1 MINLLSLEF
10 ISLHSQD
17 NAAVSFVLN
26 YFEGAN
32 TGVCYGLLGNNLPPP
47 HEVIDLY
54 KHNNIPRMRI
64 YAPVP
69 EVLQALGGSNI
80 ELMVGVANEDLY
92 NLATNMGTAYAWV
105 QNNIRNYPT
114 VNFRY
119 IAVGNEINPPAWEAN
134 YLLGAM
140 KNIHQAISE
149 SGLGNQIKV
158 STPFSAAV
166 LGESYPPSKGSFR
179 PDFRSFINPI
189 ISFLADTGAPFFLN
203 MYPYFSYIGNTRYIS
218 LEYALFTSPGIVVR
232 DGQFG
237 YQNIFD
243 AILDAGY
250 SALEKAGGGSLEIV
264 VTETGWPTAGGTATT
279 IENARTYN
287 RNLLRHVKEGTP
299 KRPGKPIQTYIFAM
313 FNENNKNPEL
323 EKHWG
328 IFYPN
333 KQSVYQ
339 IEFSPN

>member
-1 MINLLSLEF
+1 MVAAMLLFGLLLATF
-10 ISLHSQD
+10 HIT
-17 NAAVSFVLN
+17 
-26 YFEGAN
+26 GAN
-32 TGVCYGLLGNNLPPP
+32 TGVCYGLLGDNLPPP
-47 HEVIDLY
+47 REVIDLY
-54 KHNNIPRMRI
+54 KRNNIQRMRI
-64 YAPVP
+64 YAPAP
-69 EVLQALGGSNI
+69 EVLQALRGSNI
-80 ELMVGVANEDLY
+80 ELMVGVANEDLHSI
-92 NLATNMGTAYAWV
+92 ATDMAKAYSWV
-105 QNNIRNYPT
+105 QNNIRSYAN

-140 KNIHQAISE
+140 KNIHQAITE
-149 SGLGNQIKV
+149 AGLGNQIKV
-158 STPFSAAV
+158 STPFSAMV

-179 PDFRSFINPI
+179 PEFGSFINPI
-189 ISFLADTGAPFFLN
+189 ISFLADTRAPFLFN
-203 MYPYFSYIGNTRYIS
+203 MYPYFSYSGNTQYIS
-218 LEYALFTSPGIVVR
+218 LEYALFTSPGVMEQ

-243 AILDAGY
+243 AMLDAGY
-250 SALEKAGGGSLEIV
+250 SALEKAGGASLEIIV
-264 VTETGWPTAGGTATT
+264 SETGWPTAGGTATT
-279 IENARTYN
+279 IENARTYIT
-287 RNLLRHVKEGTP
+287 NLLRHVKGGTP

-328 IFYPN
+328 LFYPN